1 MMTALFAAVL
11 AVAGRAETR
20 VKPVHA
26 LGEVFFKF
34 DSAALSDTSR
44 LRLQKPVEFAIAN
57 PSARLVL
64 DAHCDPIGTAPYNIG
79 LAIRRA
85 SSVRGALIEM
95 GVPRDQIV
103 LAFYGED
110 GVPRATYADDR
121 RVTVWES
128 RVPLNAVIARTFAGG
143 GTAVTWGRPM
153 TMEQLAEIPE
163 AVAISKR

>member
-1 MMTALFAAVL
+1 MMTVLFAAVI
-11 AVAGRAETR
+11 AVAGRAEP
-20 VKPVHA
+20 KPVHA

-34 DSAALSDTSR
+34 DSSALSDTTR
-44 LRLQKPVEFAIAN
+44 VRLQKPVAFAIAN

-85 SSVRGALIEM
+85 TSVRGALIDM
-95 GVPRDQIV
+95 GVPADQIV

-110 GVPRATYADDR
+110 GARRASHAQDR

-128 RVPLNAVIARTFAGG
+128 RASLNAVISHTFARG
-143 GTAVTWGRPM
+143 GTAVTWHHPR
-153 TMEQLAEIPE
+153 TVEQLAETPA